1 MRLQLQLRLLLTLAL
16 THSLTLTHGAMSGR
30 VSERVSVAV
39 ADNSYGDVSLE
50 TSCEAVTQWRLDTAL
65 SLLYSFWYSEALV
78 LFDEV
83 LQDDPHCCMVSEGVR
98 E

>member
-1 MRLQLQLRLLLTLAL
+1 
-16 THSLTLTHGAMSGR
+16 MSDRVSDR